1 MKAKTCSLYDKM
13 RLFKLKHGYTQTV
26 NDLRQYETELRE
38 LARNGYIKLGE
49 FNTIRILK

>member
-1 MKAKTCSLYDKM
+1 MKAKACSLYDKM
-13 RLFKLKHGYTQTV
+13 KLFRIKHGYTQTV
-26 NDLRQYETELRE
+26 NDMRQYEAELRE